1 MFVSSDQH
9 FWHDKVLEFQA
20 HTRPFSDLKEMHEAY
35 IDNWNSCATKPGI
48 KMFHVG
54 DFSFGLE
61 DQTEE
66 ICKQLQGDITFIVGN
81 HDRSYTRSVMEKYG
95 RVVWYD
101 EVKYQ
106 KHLFILSHYPMLTW
120 NKSHRGSI
128 MLHGH
133 EHGNLV
139 HTEESRGKTMD
150 VGIDVH
156 GRFLHFDEI
165 IEMMKDRPLLEM
177 DHRRILVDR

>member
-1 MFVSSDQH
+1 
-9 FWHDKVLEFQA
+9 
-20 HTRPFSDLKEMHEAY
+20 
-35 IDNWNSCATKPGI
+35 
-48 KMFHVG
+48 
-54 DFSFGLE
+54 
-61 DQTEE
+61 
-66 ICKQLQGDITFIVGN
+66 
-81 HDRSYTRSVMEKYG
+81 
-95 RVVWYD
+95 
-101 EVKYQ
+101 
-106 KHLFILSHYPMLTW
+106 MLTW

>member
-1 MFVSSDQH
+1 MFTSSDLH
-9 FWHDKVLEFQA
+9 FFHDKVLEFQA
-20 HTRPFSDLKEMHEAY
+20 HTRPYKSLDEMHADY
-35 IDNWNSCATKPGI
+35 IKKWNECAKKPGI
-48 KMFHVG
+48 KMFHNG

-61 DQTEE
+61 ADTEE
-66 ICKQLQGDITFIVGN
+66 VLRQLQGDITFVVGN
-81 HDRSYTRSVMEKYG
+81 HDRSYTRAIMEKYG
-95 RVVWYD
+95 EVTWYK
-101 EVKYQ
+101 EVKYR

-139 HTEESRGKTMD
+139 HTEIERGRTMD
-150 VGIDVH
+150 VAMDVH

-165 IEMMKDRPLLEM
+165 IDIMATREPRVFE
-177 DHRRILVDR
+177 HRVRD

>member
-1 MFVSSDQH
+1 MFVSSDWH
-9 FWHDKVLEFQA
+9 FFHDKVLDFQS
-20 HTRPFSDLKEMHEAY
+20 HTRPHSTLKEMHEAY
-35 IDNWNSCATKPGI
+35 IDHWNSCATKRGV
-48 KMFHVG
+48 KMWHVG

-61 DQTEE
+61 DETEE
-66 ICKQLQGDITFIVGN
+66 VIKQLQGDITFIVGN
-81 HDRSYTRSVMEKYG
+81 HDRSYTRQVMEKYG

-106 KHLFILSHYPMLTW
+106 KHFFILSHYPMLTW

-139 HTEESRGKTMD
+139 HTENDRGKTMD

-165 IEMMKDRPLLEM
+165 IETMKTRELHQFE
-177 DHRRILVDR
+177 HRVRD